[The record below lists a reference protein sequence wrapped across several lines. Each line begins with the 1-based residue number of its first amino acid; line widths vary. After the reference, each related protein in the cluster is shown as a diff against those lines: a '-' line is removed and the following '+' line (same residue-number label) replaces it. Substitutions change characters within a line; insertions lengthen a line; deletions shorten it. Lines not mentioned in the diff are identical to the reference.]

1 MPETYSS
8 FNEKIMIRKEEHS
21 LKSCVNVG
29 ISFQIFM
36 ANYHDVVGG
45 NLLSFNTIEPFIVA
59 RTLRINPI
67 GFHVGIYMRVELY
80 GRKATLQEKSGE
92 FYLYENS
99 T

>member
-8 FNEKIMIRKEEHS
+8 FNEKIMIRKEQHS
-21 LKSCVNVG
+21 LKSCVNVCKG
-29 ISFQIFM
+29 VCVCISFQIFM
-36 ANYHDVVGG
+36 ANYHDVVSG

-67 GFHVGIYMRVELY
+67 GFHGGIYMRVELY

-92 FYLYENS
+92 F
-99 T
+99 